1 MAGSLFN
8 KGSSFRL
15 ITLLR
20 RRFKTVRLIEKR
32 LPLLNDLYKTS
43 RHLLFQS

>member
-15 ITLLR
+15 VIIKKEIQTA
-20 RRFKTVRLIEKR
+20 RLIEKR

-43 RHLLFQS
+43 RRLPSQS